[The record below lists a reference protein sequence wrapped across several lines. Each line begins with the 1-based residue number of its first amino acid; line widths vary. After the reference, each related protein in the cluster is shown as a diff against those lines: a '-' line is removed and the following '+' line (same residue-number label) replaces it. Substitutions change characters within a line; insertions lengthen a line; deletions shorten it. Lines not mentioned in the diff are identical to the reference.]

1 MFSFGKLLAFSL
13 VLLGAS
19 SHAHEGT
26 FGTISGDKMTLYW
39 SDHALSGHVGE
50 HLIYGIPDS
59 GEFKLNHRAHA
70 ENFTAGMKSMK
81 SGMGGKIVSKNDA
94 GKAVET
100 SVDMTKFDSKGVIEG
115 TVDKDKFTLAVSSK
129 TMNGN
134 HYVDPEFELTVG
146 TKTYEFKMENG
157 QACLG
162 CVGKIAFVVVGMLR
176 STGML

>member
-1 MFSFGKLLAFSL
+1 MFSLGKLVVLSL
-13 VLLGAS
+13 VLFGVSAK
-19 SHAHEGT
+19 AHEGT
-26 FGTISGDKMTLYW
+26 FGTISGEKMTLYW
-39 SDHALSGHVGE
+39 SDHALSGHVGD

-59 GEFKLNHRAHA
+59 SEFKLNHRAHA
-70 ENFTAGMKSMK
+70 ENFSASMKSTK
-81 SGMGGKIVSKNDA
+81 SGMGGKIASKDEA

-100 SVDMTKFDSKGVIEG
+100 AVDMTKFAKGVIEG
-115 TVDKDKFTLAVSSK
+115 TVDKDKFTLSVSSK

-176 STGML
+176 STGTL